1 MGGDA
6 PDKCP
11 SSSSLYVWEC
21 ACAFIWVSEQ
31 RKEAVTSDLGIHG
44 ETVEQG
50 DVPRDHRKAV
60 WDQVCG
66 NAGTWER
73 DQGGKE
79 GACKIVHSNVRAAQE
94 RDCRRGRELVERLGL
109 AHS

>member
-11 SSSSLYVWEC
+11 SGSSLYVWDC

-50 DVPRDHRKAV
+50 DVPRDHRKVEVGLGSSV
-60 WDQVCG
+60 WECWNMG
-66 NAGTWER
+66 AG
-73 DQGGKE
+73 
-79 GACKIVHSNVRAAQE
+79 S
-94 RDCRRGRELVERLGL
+94 GR
-109 AHS
+109 